1 MSSRKPPL
9 RPVVWHPP
17 RRPRGPVRGAAPAG
31 LSPVRR
37 LPLGASGPEDVRW
50 DAAAD
55 RLLTG
60 VADGRILSV
69 DPAGGPPRTLAATGG
84 RPLGL
89 CPLPDGR
96 LLVCDAERGLL
107 RLDPASGRTETL
119 LGADGDPLWVCSNAV
134 VAPDGAVYVSDA
146 SARFPLEHWMGDLLE
161 HSGTGRLLRY
171 ELGAARP
178 EVVLEGLQFAN
189 GVAVTGDGSS
199 VVVAESGAYR
209 LTRLWLTGPRAGRR
223 EVFADALPGFP
234 DNLSTGPDGLVWVAL
249 AGPREPVLD
258 LLHRSPPVLRR
269 AVWAL
274 PSGLLPGPR
283 PVVRLLALDAAGRVV
298 RDLRRPERGYRMVT
312 SVCVHAGRL
321 YLGSLVESAVG
332 MTELP
337 GAV

>member
-1 MSSRKPPL
+1 MSLRKPPL

-17 RRPRGPVRGAAPAG
+17 RRPRGPVPGAAPAG
-31 LSPVRR
+31 LPPVRR
-37 LPLGASGPEDVRW
+37 LPLGAAGPEDVRW
-50 DAAAD
+50 DAVSG

-69 DPAGGPPRTLAATGG
+69 DPAGGGPPRTLAATGG

-89 CPLPDGR
+89 WPLPDGR
-96 LLVCDAERGLL
+96 LLVCDAARGLL
-107 RLDPASGRTETL
+107 RLDPASGRTEPL

-171 ELGAARP
+171 EPGAARP
-178 EVVLEGLQFAN
+178 EVVLDGLQFAN

-209 LTRLWLTGPRAGRR
+209 LTRLWLTGPRSGRR
-223 EVFADALPGFP
+223 EVFADDLPGFP

-249 AGPREPVLD
+249 AGPREPALD
-258 LLHRSPPVLRR
+258 LLHRSPPLLRR

-274 PSGLLPGPR
+274 PSGLLPDPR

-298 RDLRRPERGYRMVT
+298 RDLRRPSPGFRMVT
-312 SVCVHAGRL
+312 SVCAHAGRL

-332 MTELP
+332 VVELP
-337 GAV
+337 